1 MRSKNIHAE
10 MFKEHIEGEGIW
22 QQGVIEQPRG
32 TYIDYRNKKKKY
44 SVDTVYFS
52 GDNMWESAVEWGKK
66 NINNFTLDMINYL

>member
-10 MFKEHIEGEGIW
+10 MFKEHIEGVW

-52 GDNMWESAVEWGKK
+52 GENMWESAVEWGKK
-66 NINNFTLDMINYL
+66 NIDNFTLDMINYL